1 MKIRQ
6 FKDLTH
12 DEALKNWLIEKR
24 RLLHQHAELSE
35 QEYKTQ
41 SIIVETL
48 EALKIPY
55 KVMAD
60 TGVMAIINGEDDGLD
75 RCVGVRAD
83 IDALPLKESHDRSY
97 HALNEGVMH
106 ACGHDAHTAILLGCA
121 YVLNE
126 MRGAFSGCVKCFFQ
140 PAEETVGG
148 AERMVKEGCMQN
160 PKVDAMLG
168 LHVMPY
174 LPVGEIEVRD
184 GKLNAA
190 SDTVSLEVFGEA
202 AHGAY
207 PEKGVDAMTLTAELI
222 LGIQTILN
230 RRVSPLDQVVISFGK
245 INGGIKNNIICDHIK
260 VTGAMRTT
268 DERTRVR
275 IKEMLTKYVENT
287 AVGHGGRAEISF
299 ESGYKALVN
308 DIDVNRV
315 VRAVAQNILGTKA
328 VHEKETPSLGV
339 EDYSFFL
346 DDAKGAFYHLGCGNI
361 SKDIVYPLH
370 SKEFDIDEDVLITGV
385 NLQINMILNLL
396 GEEV

>member
-1 MKIRQ
+1 MKTRQ
-6 FKDLTH
+6 FRDLTN
-12 DEALKNWLIEKR
+12 DEHLKAWLIKTR

-35 QEYKTQ
+35 HEHETQ
-41 SIIVETL
+41 RIIINAL
-48 EALKIPY
+48 EELGIPY
-55 KVMAD
+55 KVIAD
-60 TGVMAIINGEDDGLD
+60 TGVMASIYGENNGLN
-75 RCVGVRAD
+75 RCVGLRAD
-83 IDALPLKESHDRSY
+83 IDALPLDESHDRPY

-106 ACGHDAHTAILLGCA
+106 ACGHDAHATILLGCA

-126 MRGAFSGCVKCFFQ
+126 MKDVFSGCVKCFFQ

-190 SDTVSLEVFGEA
+190 SDMVSLEVFGEA

-207 PEKGVDAMTLTAELI
+207 PEKGIDAMTIVAELI

-230 RRVSPLDQVVISFGK
+230 RRVSPLDQVVISFGRIK
-245 INGGIKNNIICDHIK
+245 GGAKDNIICDHVK
-260 VTGAMRTT
+260 VTGVMRTT
-268 DERTRVR
+268 DENTRVKV
-275 IKEMLTKYVENT
+275 KEMLTQYVENT
-287 AVGHGGRAEISF
+287 AASHGGRAEINF
-299 ESGYKALVN
+299 RAGYKALVN
-308 DIDVNRV
+308 DIDINRV
-315 VRAVAQNILGTKA
+315 VRAVGQNILGVKA

-346 DDAKGAFYHLGCGNI
+346 DDAKGAFYHLGCGNT
-361 SKDIVYPLH
+361 SKGIVYPLH

-385 NLQINMILNLL
+385 NLQINMIFNLL
-396 GEEV
+396 GEEI